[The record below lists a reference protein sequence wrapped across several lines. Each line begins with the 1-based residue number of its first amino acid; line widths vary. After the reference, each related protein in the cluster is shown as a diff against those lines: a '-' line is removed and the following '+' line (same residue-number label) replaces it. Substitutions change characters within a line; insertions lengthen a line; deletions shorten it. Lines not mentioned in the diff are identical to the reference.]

1 MLRLLVSLLGLA
13 GLWILFVAG
22 IKPEEMIVGAI
33 CMPLTIVFS
42 WYVANQCSMKIRLR
56 TMDVLQAWYIP
67 WYVVTGAWE
76 IISVLVKD
84 VLHIAPAESLFRA
97 TPYRE
102 DSEDPAV
109 IGRRVLAVTYTTAT
123 PNFIIVG
130 IDLKTRRMLFH
141 QIKKSGVRTMTRR
154 LGAQA

>member
-1 MLRLLVSLLGLA
+1 MLGLALSLLGSA

-22 IKPEEMIVGAI
+22 VKPEEMIVGAI
-33 CMPLTIVFS
+33 CTPLTIIFS

-56 TMDVLQAWYIP
+56 TVDIVQALRIP
-67 WYVVTGAWE
+67 WYVVTGSWE
-76 IISVLVKD
+76 ILSVLAKD
-84 VLHIAPAESLFRA
+84 ILHIAPAESLFRA
-97 TPYRE
+97 APYGE

-109 IGRRVLAVTYTTAT
+109 IGRRVLAITYTTAT

-141 QIKKSGVRTMTRR
+141 QLKKGDVLIMTRR